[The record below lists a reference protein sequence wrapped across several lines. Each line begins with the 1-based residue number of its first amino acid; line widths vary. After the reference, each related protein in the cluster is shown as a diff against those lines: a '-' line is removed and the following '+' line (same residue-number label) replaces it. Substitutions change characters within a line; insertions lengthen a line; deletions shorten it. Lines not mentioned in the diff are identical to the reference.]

1 MKLGLYEILR
11 NASEQK
17 SKSDKIAYLRQ
28 IYTPALATV
37 LSYTFDEKYKWL
49 LPEKDPEYKKNDLP
63 DNQNILYKEL
73 RRLYIF
79 VDGGNNNLKQN
90 RREELFLQLLES
102 VDAEDSIL
110 LLSMKNRKLPFKNL
124 TEALIKEAF
133 PDLFLQVKAE

>member
-17 SKSDKIAYLRQ
+17 TKSDKITYLRKN
-28 IYTPALATV
+28 YSPALATV
-37 LSYTFDEKYKWL
+37 LSYTFDKKYKWL
-49 LPEKDPEYKKNDLP
+49 LPEVDPEYKKNDLP
-63 DNQNILYKEL
+63 DNQNILYTEL

-79 VDGGNNNLKQN
+79 VEGGNPNLKQK